1 MPSLGVASGG
11 NVAMRSQP
19 IALAVRGM
27 WAKVCRSLGSAQR
40 SMVISITI
48 ARAVATL
55 IPSIQSLDCRLMLSD
70 ARRAAQLGAL
80 MMLGRVR
87 DVKSQSQH
95 FV

>member
-1 MPSLGVASGG
+1 
-11 NVAMRSQP
+11 
-19 IALAVRGM
+19 
-27 WAKVCRSLGSAQR
+27 
-40 SMVISITI
+40 MVISIMI
-48 ARAVATL
+48 ARVVATL
-55 IPSIQSLDCRLMLSD
+55 IPSIRSLDCRLMLSD